1 MTDMDIY
8 APEEEGRTEK
18 ATPGKIKKAR
28 QEGRVARS
36 GELSAVVS
44 VLAAV
49 VFMIFWGRH
58 MVAELKWL
66 LGQCVEFAASPEGS
80 YAKLAAA
87 ALGSFCKAVLPL
99 LLVVFAAALAAELA
113 QVGFQFSWKP
123 LRPRWDRLRRQHSSR
138 RTGFQL
144 GHALLKAVAVALVLG
159 LGIRAELPKLC
170 AMLDSQL
177 EGSAKILAAVAV
189 KLLAEVA
196 FALLALAVVEYMF
209 ERIFHAESLKMTRRE
224 VLEEMK
230 QENGDPVVKDM
241 LADKMGLGEERR

>member
-8 APEEEGRTEK
+8 APEDEGRTEK

-28 QEGRVARS
+28 LEGRVARS
-36 GELSAVVS
+36 GELTAVVS

-58 MVAELKWL
+58 MVTELKWL
-66 LGQCVEFAASPEGS
+66 LGQCVELAAGPEGS

-87 ALGSFCKAVLPL
+87 TLGSFCKAVLPL
-99 LLVVFAAALAAELA
+99 LLVVFAASLAAELA

-144 GHALLKAVAVALVLG
+144 GHALIKTAAAALVLFF
-159 LGIRAELPKLC
+159 GIKAELPKLC
-170 AMLDSQL
+170 AMLDNQL
-177 EGSAKILAAVAV
+177 EGSAKTLAAMAV
-189 KLLAEVA
+189 KLLVEVA
-196 FALLALAVVEYMF
+196 LALLALAIVEYMF

-224 VLEEMK
+224 VLEEIK
-230 QENGDPVVKDM
+230 QENGDPVVKD
-241 LADKMGLGEERR
+241 LLRRQDEEQ

>member
-8 APEEEGRTEK
+8 APEDEGRTEK

-28 QEGRVARS
+28 LEGQVARS
-36 GELSAVVS
+36 GELTAVVS

-49 VFMIFWGRH
+49 VFMIFWGGH
-58 MVAELKWL
+58 MVAELKRL
-66 LGQCVEFAASPEGS
+66 LGQCVELAAQDEPG
-80 YAKLAAA
+80 YARLAAA

-123 LRPRWDRLRRQHSSR
+123 LRPRWDRLRRRYRSR

-144 GHALLKAVAVALVLG
+144 GHALIKTVAAALVLV
-159 LGIRAELPKLC
+159 LGIRAEMPKLC
-170 AMLDSQL
+170 AMLGNRL
-177 EGSAKILAAVAV
+177 EWSSKALATMAF

-196 FALLALAVVEYMF
+196 AVLLALAVVEYIF

-224 VLEEMK
+224 VLEEIK
-230 QENGDPVVKDM
+230 QESGDPLVKDM
-241 LADKMGLGEERR
+241 LRRQDEKQ

>member
-8 APEEEGRTEK
+8 APEDEGRTEK

-28 QEGRVARS
+28 LEGQVARS
-36 GELSAVVS
+36 GELTAVVS

-49 VFMIFWGRH
+49 VFTIFWGSH
-58 MVAELKWL
+58 VVAELKWL
-66 LGQCVEFAASPEGS
+66 FSQCVE
-80 YAKLAAA
+80 YAVQDEAGYARLAAA
-87 ALGSFCKAVLPL
+87 ALGSFCKAVLPV
-99 LLVVFAAALAAELA
+99 LLVAFAAALASELA

-144 GHALLKAVAVALVLG
+144 GHALIKTVAVALVMV
-159 LGIRAELPKLC
+159 LGIKAELPKLC
-170 AMLDSQL
+170 AMLDNQL
-177 EGSAKILAAVAV
+177 EGSAKTLAAMAI

-196 FALLALAVVEYMF
+196 FALLALAIVEYMF

-224 VLEEMK
+224 VLEEIK
-230 QENGDPVVKDM
+230 QESGDPVVKDM
-241 LADKMGLGEERR
+241 LRRQDEKQ

>member
-28 QEGRVARS
+28 LEGKVARS
-36 GELSAVVS
+36 GELTAVVS

-58 MVAELKWL
+58 MVTELKWL
-66 LGQCVEFAASPEGS
+66 FGQCVELAAGAEGS

-99 LLVVFAAALAAELA
+99 LLVVFAASLAAELA

-144 GHALLKAVAVALVLG
+144 GHALIKTVAVALVLF

-170 AMLDSQL
+170 AMLDNRL
-177 EGSAKILAAVAV
+177 EGSSKVLAFMAV

-196 FALLALAVVEYMF
+196 LALLALAVVEYMF

-224 VLEEMK
+224 VLEEIK
-230 QENGDPVVKDM
+230 QENGDPVVRD
-241 LADKMGLGEERR
+241 LLRRQDEEQ

>member
-8 APEEEGRTEK
+8 APENEGRTEK

-36 GELSAVVS
+36 GELTAVVS

-49 VFMIFWGRH
+49 VFMLFWGRH

-66 LGQCVEFAASPEGS
+66 FGQCMEYAAQDEAG
-80 YAKLAAA
+80 YARLAAA

-99 LLVVFAAALAAELA
+99 LLVVFASALAAELA

-144 GHALLKAVAVALVLG
+144 GHALIKTVAAALVLVV
-159 LGIRAELPKLC
+159 GIRAELPKVC
-170 AMLDSQL
+170 AMLDTQL
-177 EGSAKILAAVAV
+177 EGSAKTLAAMAV

-196 FALLALAVVEYMF
+196 LALLALAVVEYMF
-209 ERIFHAESLKMTRRE
+209 ERIFYAESLKMTRRE

-241 LADKMGLGEERR
+241 LADKMGEERR

>member
-8 APEEEGRTEK
+8 APEDEGRTEK
-18 ATPGKIKKAR
+18 ATPGKIKRAR
-28 QEGRVARS
+28 LEGRVARS
-36 GELSAVVS
+36 GELTAVVS

-58 MVAELKWL
+58 MVTELKWL
-66 LGQCVEFAASPEGS
+66 LGQCVELAAGPEGS

-99 LLVVFAAALAAELA
+99 LLVVFAASLAAELA

-144 GHALLKAVAVALVLG
+144 GHALIKTAAAALVLVF
-159 LGIRAELPKLC
+159 GIKAELPKLC
-170 AMLDSQL
+170 AMLDNQL
-177 EGSAKILAAVAV
+177 EGSAKTLAAMAV

-196 FALLALAVVEYMF
+196 LALLALAIVEYMF

-224 VLEEMK
+224 VLEEIK
-230 QENGDPVVKDM
+230 QENGDPVVKD
-241 LADKMGLGEERR
+241 LLRRQDEEQ

>member
-8 APEEEGRTEK
+8 APEDEGRTEK

-36 GELSAVVS
+36 GELTAVVS

-49 VFMIFWGRH
+49 VFMLFWGRH
-58 MVAELKWL
+58 MVTELKWL
-66 LGQCVEFAASPEGS
+66 LGQCVEFAASSEGS

-99 LLVVFAAALAAELA
+99 LLVVFAASLAAELV

-144 GHALLKAVAVALVLG
+144 GHALLKTVVAALVMVV
-159 LGIRAELPKLC
+159 GIKAELPKVC
-170 AMLDSQL
+170 AILDNQL
-177 EGSAKILAAVAV
+177 EGSAKTLAAMAV
-189 KLLAEVA
+189 KLLAEVTL
-196 FALLALAVVEYMF
+196 ALLALAVVEYIF

-241 LADKMGLGEERR
+241 LSDKMGLGEERR

>member
-28 QEGRVARS
+28 LEGKVARS
-36 GELSAVVS
+36 GELTAVVS

-58 MVAELKWL
+58 MVTELKWL
-66 LGQCVEFAASPEGS
+66 FGQCVELAAGAEGS

-99 LLVVFAAALAAELA
+99 LLVVFAASLAAELA

-144 GHALLKAVAVALVLG
+144 GHALIKTVAAALVLV
-159 LGIRAELPKLC
+159 LGIKAELPKLC
-170 AMLDSQL
+170 AMLDNQL
-177 EGSAKILAAVAV
+177 EGSAKTLAAMAV

-196 FALLALAVVEYMF
+196 LALLALAVVEYMF

-224 VLEEMK
+224 VLEEIK

-241 LADKMGLGEERR
+241 LRRQNEEQ

>member
-8 APEEEGRTEK
+8 APEDEGRTEK

-28 QEGRVARS
+28 LEGQVARS
-36 GELSAVVS
+36 GELTAVVS

-49 VFMIFWGRH
+49 VFTIFWGSH
-58 MVAELKWL
+58 VVAELKWL
-66 LGQCVEFAASPEGS
+66 FSQCVE
-80 YAKLAAA
+80 YAVQDEAGYARLAAA
-87 ALGSFCKAVLPL
+87 ALGSFCKAVLPI
-99 LLVVFAAALAAELA
+99 LLVAFAAALAAELA

-144 GHALLKAVAVALVLG
+144 GHALIKTVAVALVMV
-159 LGIRAELPKLC
+159 LGIKAELPKLC
-170 AMLDSQL
+170 AMLDNQL
-177 EGSAKILAAVAV
+177 EGSAKTLAAMAI

-196 FALLALAVVEYMF
+196 FALLALAIVEYMF

-224 VLEEMK
+224 VLEEIK
-230 QENGDPVVKDM
+230 QESGDPVVKDM
-241 LADKMGLGEERR
+241 LRRQDEKQ

>member
-8 APEEEGRTEK
+8 APEDEGRTEK

-36 GELSAVVS
+36 GELTAVVS

-58 MVAELKWL
+58 IVTELKWL
-66 LGQCVEFAASPEGS
+66 FSQCVELAAGPEGS

-87 ALGSFCKAVLPL
+87 ALGCFCKAVLPL
-99 LLVVFAAALAAELA
+99 LLVVFAASLAAELA

-144 GHALLKAVAVALVLG
+144 GHALIKTVAAALVLV
-159 LGIRAELPKLC
+159 LGIKAELPKLC
-170 AMLDSQL
+170 AMLDNQL
-177 EGSAKILAAVAV
+177 EGSAKTLAAMAV

-196 FALLALAVVEYMF
+196 LALLALAVVEYMF

-224 VLEEMK
+224 VLEEIK

-241 LADKMGLGEERR
+241 LRRQNEEQ